1 MGFRTWLGLK
11 RPKQQRRSV
20 DSVFEPW
27 FSDKDL
33 TTDWAFGNFGTWT
46 VVLGPERPT
55 ITHILE
61 VGSWE
66 GGSAIFFLNFF
77 PSSNVTCIDTFAGS
91 PTGLDRNAFLETAPE
106 SERRFDANTAAFG
119 SRVRKIKGRSVREL
133 DRLVEE
139 TESFDLIYIDGD
151 HTRDAVLIDSLLAWK
166 LLRPGGVLI
175 WDDYK
180 WKRGH
185 PENMRPQ
192 PAIDLF
198 VSLYCNALTKIH
210 VGSQLII
217 RRTD

>member
-11 RPKQQRRSV
+11 QPSASV
-20 DSVFEPW
+20 VSVFEPW
-27 FSDKDL
+27 FSDKEF
-33 TTDWAFGNFGTWT
+33 TADWASGHFGTWKA
-46 VVLGPERPT
+46 VLDLERPT
-55 ITHILE
+55 INHILE

-66 GGSAIFFLNFF
+66 GRSAIFFLNFF
-77 PSSNVTCIDTFAGS
+77 PSSKITCIDTFAGS
-91 PTGLDRNAFLETAPE
+91 PTGLDRDLFLEAAPE

-133 DRLVEE
+133 NRLSEE

-180 WKRGH
+180 WNPDH
-185 PENMRPQ
+185 LENMRPQ
-192 PAIDLF
+192 AAIDLF
-198 VSLYCNALTKIH
+198 VSLHRDALTKIH
-210 VGSQLII
+210 TGYQMII
-217 RRTD
+217 RRTG